1 MSLPRA
7 PGWFERSKS
16 STVDTFESKWAIDD
30 DNCLFLVFGRLFDTC
45 LYLIVVENAVEPLVK
60 FSRENRR
67 GATVGEAIFKEREG
81 QKWWKRKPNNYQ

>member
-1 MSLPRA
+1 MSLSRA

-45 LYLIVVENAVEPLVK
+45 LYLIVVENAV
-60 FSRENRR
+60 
-67 GATVGEAIFKEREG
+67 
-81 QKWWKRKPNNYQ
+81 

>member
-16 STVDTFESKWAIDD
+16 STVDTFESKIGSKWAIDD

-45 LYLIVVENAVEPLVK
+45 LYLIVVENAV
-60 FSRENRR
+60 
-67 GATVGEAIFKEREG
+67 
-81 QKWWKRKPNNYQ
+81 